1 MTPQAIRDA
10 IGTGAARV
18 IVVFRAPL
26 TLENL
31 LNQLPAGSYSDA
43 ETLYTIGETTT
54 ARLTV
59 RADAVDPLAVAV
71 DAVQLDQIATT
82 QAPVTSQPGTNTTT
96 TTTTT
101 TASNWGLWVL
111 GGVAILALLRR

>member
-1 MTPQAIRDA
+1 MTPQEIRDA
-10 IGTGAARV
+10 IGTGSARV
-18 IVVFRAPL
+18 IVVFRPWL

-31 LNQLPAGSYSDA
+31 LNQLPPGSYSDA

-59 RADAVDPLAVAV
+59 RADAIDPLALAV

-82 QAPVTSQPGTNTTT
+82 QTPVTSQPGTITT

-101 TASNWGLWVL
+101 TAGSWAPWVL

>member
-1 MTPQAIRDA
+1 MTPQAIKEA
-10 IGTGAARV
+10 IGTGTARV
-18 IVVFRAPL
+18 IVVFRPWL

-31 LNQLPAGSYSDA
+31 LNQLPVGSYRDA

-59 RADAVDPLAVAV
+59 SADAIDPLAIAV
-71 DAVQLDQIATT
+71 DAVQLDQVATT
-82 QAPVTSQPGTNTTT
+82 QAHQPGTTA

-111 GGVAILALLRR
+111 GGVAILVLLRR